1 MILFH
6 AIPLLLSLCLAP
18 GLFGIINRTKA
29 HFAGRNGQPILQP
42 YFDIYKLL
50 LKGAVYSRTTTWVFR
65 ANPLIG
71 LSAMLLVLVILPMGN
86 MPGFFSM
93 KGDLFL
99 LIYLLGLA
107 RFFIVIAALDTGS
120 SFEGMGAS
128 REVQFSALAEPA
140 LLLGLAALARIT
152 GEVSLSS
159 IYSSISLETW
169 LLSGTALIMVVAAL
183 FIVMLSENA
192 RIPVD
197 DPTTHLELTMIHEIM
212 VLDYS
217 GPDFAMILYSSA
229 LKFWIFSSLVVG
241 LIMPRSG
248 FSIIDI
254 PVFLAGM
261 VLIAIITGVVESC
274 MARLRM
280 LKVPELLI
288 GAGILS
294 ILALMLVM
302 L

>member
-1 MILFH
+1 MILINI
-6 AIPLLLSLCLAP
+6 IPLISSLCLAP
-18 GLFGIINRTKA
+18 GLLGIINRTKA

-50 LKGAVYSRTTTWVFR
+50 QKGVVYSKTTTWVFR
-65 ANPLIG
+65 VNPLIG
-71 LSAMLLVLVILPMGN
+71 LSAMLLALVLLPMGN
-86 MPGFFSM
+86 MPGLLHF

-99 LIYLLGLA
+99 LIYIAGLA
-107 RFFIVIAALDTGS
+107 RFFMVVAALDTGS

-152 GEVSLSS
+152 GELSLSS
-159 IYSSISLETW
+159 IYSAISLHFW
-169 LLSGTALIMVVAAL
+169 MLSGTALIMVVVAL
-183 FIVMLSENA
+183 FIVLLSENA

-197 DPTTHLELTMIHEIM
+197 DPTTHLELTMIHEVM

-217 GPDFAMILYSSA
+217 GPDFAMILYSAA

-248 FSIIDI
+248 FLIIDI

-261 VLIAIITGVVESC
+261 ALLAVITGVVESC

-288 GAGILS
+288 GAGVLS